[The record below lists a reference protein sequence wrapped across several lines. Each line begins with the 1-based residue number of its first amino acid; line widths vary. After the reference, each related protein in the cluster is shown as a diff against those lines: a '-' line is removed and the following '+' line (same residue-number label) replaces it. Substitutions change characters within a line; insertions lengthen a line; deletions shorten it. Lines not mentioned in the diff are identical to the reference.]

1 MYISDITVRNDGYID
16 IDIISSETGKSVYC
30 IHFMAKKKTGI
41 EPLLD
46 FYIDCMN
53 KGD

>member
-1 MYISDITVRNDGYID
+1 MSDITVRDDGFID
-16 IDIISSETGKSVYC
+16 IVILSIETEEYIFC
-30 IHFMAKKKTGI
+30 IHFMAKKKVEI
-41 EPLLD
+41 EQLLD